1 MFSFFKNIFTP
12 KSLDTTTDR
21 LFADWDLISYE
32 ELLEHFDVENQA
44 VERGKQNAPAK
55 EAVTYDDFHN
65 SLTIRYQKLIATR
78 VKEISNR
85 FEALE
90 SRADKSLEDIQF
102 LNDAKSQFSNQLDER
117 LESYLPLITD
127 ANSKVR
133 SLKEEVNDF
142 KEKNKLSRDASY
154 PDSKLMSYFILLA
167 LLMIESFINGTLF
180 ASGSSQGI
188 FGGWSIAV
196 LISAVNVIFG
206 FMVGAFWGKLS
217 WSISKPLKFIGIF
230 GFMVWGT
237 ITSVFNLCVG
247 HVRSIFEEGN
257 LMLDSNPWVEGF
269 ESFIANPLGLDD
281 FTSWILVFVGIL
293 FAIIALF
300 DGIKIDDQYPGYGSI
315 VRKLKNAQTN
325 LYEEV
330 DDLKESADELYDHF
344 LNKGDLAI
352 RKLGQDAIELREGHD
367 FIKERVKKEYPK
379 YCSYYS
385 ENFKRLIGSYRNYNL
400 ESRSDEAP
408 KYFNEDIDFDWDTD
422 NRDSQLKSLSS
433 KIDDIGDKLKQ
444 QTNLWTKKRK
454 DFEDIKTKFLT
465 KIRSYD
471 SIS

>member
-230 GFMVWGT
+230 GFMVWCT
-237 ITSVFNLCVG
+237 STSVFNLCV
-247 HVRSIFEEGN
+247 
-257 LMLDSNPWVEGF
+257 
-269 ESFIANPLGLDD
+269 
-281 FTSWILVFVGIL
+281 
-293 FAIIALF
+293 
-300 DGIKIDDQYPGYGSI
+300 
-315 VRKLKNAQTN
+315 
-325 LYEEV
+325 
-330 DDLKESADELYDHF
+330 
-344 LNKGDLAI
+344 
-352 RKLGQDAIELREGHD
+352 
-367 FIKERVKKEYPK
+367 
-379 YCSYYS
+379 
-385 ENFKRLIGSYRNYNL
+385 
-400 ESRSDEAP
+400 
-408 KYFNEDIDFDWDTD
+408 
-422 NRDSQLKSLSS
+422 
-433 KIDDIGDKLKQ
+433 
-444 QTNLWTKKRK
+444 
-454 DFEDIKTKFLT
+454 
-465 KIRSYD
+465 
-471 SIS
+471 

>member
-1 MFSFFKNIFTP
+1 MFGFLKNIFTP
-12 KSLDTTTDR
+12 KSLETTTDR

-44 VERGKQNAPAK
+44 VRRGKENAPAK
-55 EAVTYDDFHN
+55 EAVTHDDFHN
-65 SLTIRYQKLIATR
+65 SLTIRYKKLIASR
-78 VKEISNR
+78 IKEISNR
-85 FEALE
+85 FDALE
-90 SRADKSLEDIQF
+90 SRADKSLEDIKF
-102 LNDAKSQFSNQLDER
+102 LNDAKTQFSNQLDEK
-117 LESYLPLITD
+117 LENYLPLITD

-133 SLKEEVNDF
+133 SLKEEVNEF
-142 KEKNKLSRDASY
+142 KEKNKLKRDASY

-180 ASGSSQGI
+180 ASGSAQGI
-188 FGGWSIAV
+188 FGGWSIAI

-217 WSISKPLKFIGIF
+217 WSVHKSVKAIGVF
-230 GFMVWGT
+230 GFMIWGAV
-237 ITSVFNLCVG
+237 TSVFNLCVG
-247 HVRSIFEEGN
+247 HVRSIYEEGK
-257 LMLDSNPWVEGF
+257 LTPDDNPWVEGF
-269 ESFIANPLGLDD
+269 ESFVANPIGLYD
-281 FTSWILVFVGIL
+281 FTSWILVFIGIL

-300 DGIKIDDQYPGYGSI
+300 DGIKIDDQYPGYGTI
-315 VRKLKNAQTN
+315 VRKLKDAQTN
-325 LYEEV
+325 LFEEV
-330 DDLKESADELYDHF
+330 DDLKESAGELYDDF
-344 LNKGDLAI
+344 LSRGDSAI
-352 RKLGQDAIELREGHD
+352 RKLGQDAIDLREGHA
-367 FIKERVKKEYPK
+367 FVKERVEKEYPK

-385 ENFKRLIGSYRNYNL
+385 ENFKRLIGSYRNFNL

-408 KYFNEDIDFDWDTD
+408 KYFKQDIKFDWDTD

-444 QTNLWTKKRK
+444 QTNVWAKKRK
-454 DFEDIKTKFLT
+454 DFEDIKIEFLK